1 MAMPIYEEGQC
12 NQVIDSSMFLV
23 RIGMEYSEQHQCYL
37 IQEGWEE
44 VHAKMLACQNAGG
57 VISGQAYAIPKQPC
71 IIVGKKAYHWHKKAQ
86 PQIAQPQIAQPFLT
100 TLSAEHWQL
109 LRLGS

>member
-1 MAMPIYEEGQC
+1 MPIYEEGQC
-12 NQVIDSSMFLV
+12 NHVIDSSMFLV

-44 VHAKMLACQNAGG
+44 VHTKMLACQNAGG
-57 VISGQAYAIPKQPC
+57 VISGQANANPKQPR
-71 IIVGKKAYHWHKKAQ
+71 IIVGKKAHHRHKRAKA
-86 PQIAQPQIAQPFLT
+86 QIAQTVLT
-100 TLSAEHWQL
+100 ALSAKHWQL